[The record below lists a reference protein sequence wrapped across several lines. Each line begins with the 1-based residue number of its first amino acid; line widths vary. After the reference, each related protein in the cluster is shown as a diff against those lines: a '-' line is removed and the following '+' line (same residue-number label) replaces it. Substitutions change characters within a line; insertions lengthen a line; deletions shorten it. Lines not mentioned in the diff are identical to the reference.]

1 MQRQLILA
9 IVGLW
14 ALSIGGC
21 TSEETSTAPSESPSA
36 APTSQSPAATQPFN
50 KPLVAQKNAQAK
62 GAGEKKT
69 AVGTLSIPEL
79 QKSTDPSERARQ
91 VQAGIKSG
99 KGSSTD
105 PFSALSPLISFK
117 TPVVPSSL
125 PPESKEGSA
134 SNNNLPSLPNF
145 PKPPAN
151 VVPTIRFRSQP
162 PIAINPRPGLNPSQP
177 SAIPTIP
184 PLPEPT
190 LARAVEVSGV
200 VMIRGTA
207 QAIVKAPN
215 EPTSR
220 YVSAGQRLSNGQIL
234 VKRIEVFSGS
244 DPVVILEENGVE
256 VVRPVGSKGT
266 KAA

>member
-1 MQRQLILA
+1 MQRQIILA

-21 TSEETSTAPSESPSA
+21 ASEETSTAPSESPSA
-36 APTSQSPAATQPFN
+36 SPTASPSPAAAQPFN
-50 KPLVAQKNAQAK
+50 KPLVAQKDSKLK
-62 GAGEKKT
+62 GDSGKKT

-79 QKSTDPSERARQ
+79 QKSTDPLERARQ

-105 PFSALSPLISFK
+105 PFASLSPLISFK
-117 TPVVPSSL
+117 TPVVPSTL
-125 PPESKEGSA
+125 PPESKEGESTR
-134 SNNNLPSLPNF
+134 LPSLPNF
-145 PKPPAN
+145 PKPPATI
-151 VVPTIRFRSQP
+151 PTIRFRSQP
-162 PIAINPRPGLNPSQP
+162 PVAINPRPGLPSQP
-177 SAIPTIP
+177 TAIPTIP

-220 YVSAGQRLSNGQIL
+220 YVSAGQRLSNGQVL

-256 VVRPVGSKGT
+256 VARPVGSKGS

>member
-21 TSEETSTAPSESPSA
+21 TSEETSTAPSASPSA
-36 APTSQSPAATQPFN
+36 APTTNQSPAATQSFN
-50 KPLVAQKNAQAK
+50 KPLVAQKDAKAK

-117 TPVVPSSL
+117 TPVVPSSF
-125 PPESKEGSA
+125 PPESKEGST
-134 SNNNLPSLPNF
+134 SNNNLPSLPSF
-145 PKPPAN
+145 PKPPAS
-151 VVPTIRFRSQP
+151 VPTIRFRSQP

-190 LARAVEVSGV
+190 LARAVEVTGV

-256 VVRPVGSKGT
+256 VVRPVGSKGA

>member
-14 ALSIGGC
+14 ALTIGGC
-21 TSEETSTAPSESPSA
+21 SSEETSTAPSASPSA
-36 APTSQSPAATQPFN
+36 SPSSSQSPTAAQSFN
-50 KPLVAQKNAQAK
+50 KPLVTQKDSKAK
-62 GAGEKKT
+62 GVDGQKT

-91 VQAGIKSG
+91 VQAGIKPG
-99 KGSSTD
+99 KGGATD
-105 PFSALSPLISFK
+105 PFAALSPLISFK
-117 TPVVPSSL
+117 TPVVPSGL
-125 PPESKEGSA
+125 PPESKDSSKG
-134 SNNNLPSLPNF
+134 SNNNLPSLPSF
-145 PKPPAN
+145 PKPPASIS
-151 VVPTIRFRSQP
+151 TRSQP
-162 PIAINPRPGLNPSQP
+162 SIAINPRPNLTPSQP
-177 SAIPTIP
+177 LAIPSIP

-200 VMIRGTA
+200 VMIRGIA

-220 YVSAGQRLSNGQIL
+220 YVSAGQRLSNGQVL

-256 VVRPVGSKGT
+256 VARPVGSKGSKT
-266 KAA
+266 A